1 MSESSIRVAK
11 AKSAFK
17 FFQSEHLSEVKR
29 QLGVNATMGSAMNE
43 VCLFICLFAC
53 WLVCWCISWKLKRL
67 YYNDFDIVG
76 GGGGRGRVC
85 VAMDENFVIILHWI

>member
-43 VCLFICLFAC
+43 VCLFICL
-53 WLVCWCISWKLKRL
+53 LVCLLVGLLVYIMEVEK
-67 YYNDFDIVG
+67 IV
-76 GGGGRGRVC
+76 
-85 VAMDENFVIILHWI
+85 L